1 MGKRIL
7 LVEDSDD
14 WRQMASEALHEAG
27 FEVVAVSGASEAVLQ
42 KELADLRLI
51 VLDLDLGGENG
62 LMLMKHL
69 KRYHPMAPIIIYTGM
84 EPDDQAVERMREQGA
99 SVFLK
104 KGPMSLLVEK
114 VKQTVD
120 EARSG

>member
-1 MGKRIL
+1 MGKKIL
-7 LVEDSDD
+7 MVEDSAE
-14 WRQMASEALHEAG
+14 WRQMVAEALTEAG

-42 KELADLRLI
+42 KELTDLRLI

-69 KRYHPMAPIIIYTGM
+69 KRHHPLVPIIIYTGM
-84 EPDDQAVERMREQGA
+84 EPDDRAVQRMREQGA
-99 SVFLK
+99 SVFLR
-104 KGPMSLLVEK
+104 KGPISLLVEK

-120 EARSG
+120 EAQLG

>member
-1 MGKRIL
+1 
-7 LVEDSDD
+7 
-14 WRQMASEALHEAG
+14 MALEALQEAG

-42 KELADLRLI
+42 KELTDLRLI

-69 KRYHPMAPIIIYTGM
+69 KRHHPTAPIMIYTGM
-84 EPDDQAVERMREQGA
+84 EPDDRAVERMREQGA

-114 VKQTVD
+114 VKQTVA
-120 EARSG
+120 EARPG